1 MEYTNYMI
9 GEEYNYL
16 RESVDWRPITPGQAE
31 RGLQNTSFL
40 VVARDKGKAIAMGRA
55 MFDFGYTAYIG
66 DVLVWVDK
74 YFIIK

>member
-1 MEYTNYMI
+1 MEYTNYMT

-40 VVARDKGKAIAMGRA
+40 VVARDKGKAIAPW
-55 MFDFGYTAYIG
+55 
-66 DVLVWVDK
+66 DVLCLTSATRH
-74 YFIIK
+74 ILEM